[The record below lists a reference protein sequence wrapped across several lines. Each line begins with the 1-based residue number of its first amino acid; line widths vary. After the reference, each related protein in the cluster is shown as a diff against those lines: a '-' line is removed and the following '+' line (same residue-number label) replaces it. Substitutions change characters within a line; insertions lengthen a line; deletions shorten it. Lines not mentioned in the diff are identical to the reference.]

1 MKHTPAPGRAQISRD
16 EDDAAAVLAVLL
28 ALRSP
33 AQSPPAEPPGWGRP
47 DDPAIWAP
55 GSDAWWASGL
65 GR

>member
-1 MKHTPAPGRAQISRD
+1 MRHASSPNRARD

-33 AQSPPAEPPGWGRP
+33 AQAPAAEPSRWGRP
-47 DDPAIWAP
+47 DDPAIWALGP
-55 GSDAWWASGL
+55 DAWWASGL